1 MGRRHKN
8 RPHCGSGLASN
19 KATLNNDKPMAYRLI
34 QADSFGKIRSNDLS
48 RVSRLGENEHHTEN
62 PRVGGSIPPLGTIYQ
77 KYSPIVRYIANHS
90 MSKSGLDYL

>member
-1 MGRRHKN
+1 MGRRHQN
-8 RPHCGSGLASN
+8 RPQSGSGLASN

-62 PRVGGSIPPLGTIYQ
+62 PRVGGSIPPLAT
-77 KYSPIVRYIANHS
+77 NHS
-90 MSKSGLDYL
+90 KPPKGGFRVCEKS